1 MIHFLLDDGSK
12 STRSTVVE
20 TSFVQKTDSKM
31 LVLHSIMY
39 LFCFFPFYIKFVC
52 AFRGNSPVKII
63 QLHLILVLKH
73 KQKSWQVG
81 LEAVV
86 QK

>member
-1 MIHFLLDDGSK
+1 MIDFPLDDGSK

-39 LFCFFPFYIKFVC
+39 PFFYIYIYIKFVC

-63 QLHLILVLKH
+63 QLHLILILKH

-81 LEAVV
+81 LEALEP
-86 QK
+86 K